1 MRLILFS
8 LVLLILASLPDPAAP
23 QVVPASSELVLM
35 PGDVLQVVIW
45 REENLSG
52 VFQVD
57 RDGVVVLPLL
67 GERTVVGRPWG
78 EVKDEL
84 LEGYRGELRN
94 PSIELTPFR
103 TVYVLGEVRLPG
115 LYQVQPTHDN
125 LAGAVA
131 LAGGAT
137 PQGDVTKLKV
147 VREGTIVL
155 DGIPGE
161 RGLAALGIRSGDQI
175 FVARRGWFDRNSTF
189 LVSALLSLTS
199 IVVTLV
205 IAR

>member
-8 LVLLILASLPDPAAP
+8 LVLLILASLPAPAAP

-35 PGDVLQVVIW
+35 PGDFLQVVIW
-45 REENLSG
+45 REEDLSG
-52 VFQVD
+52 EFQVD

-67 GERTVVGRPWG
+67 GERTVAGKPWG

-84 LEGYRGELRN
+84 LEGYRGELRD
-94 PSIELTPFR
+94 PTIELTPFR

-137 PQGDVTKLKV
+137 PQGDVTNLKV
-147 VREGTIVL
+147 VREGTIIL

-199 IVVTLV
+199 IVVTLAV
-205 IAR
+205 R

>member
-8 LVLLILASLPDPAAP
+8 LVLPILASLPAPAAP
-23 QVVPASSELVLM
+23 QVVSASSELVLM

-45 REENLSG
+45 REEDLSG
-52 VFQVD
+52 EFQVD

-137 PQGDVTKLKV
+137 PQGDVMKLKV
-147 VREGTIVL
+147 VREGTVVL

-161 RGLAALGIRSGDQI
+161 RRLAALGIRSGDQI
-175 FVARRGWFDRNSTF
+175 FVPRRGWFDRNSTF
-189 LVSALLSLTS
+189 LVSAMLSLTS
-199 IVVTLV
+199 IMVTLV

>member
-8 LVLLILASLPDPAAP
+8 LVLLILASLPAPAAP

-45 REENLSG
+45 REEDLSG
-52 VFQVD
+52 EFQVD

-67 GERTVVGRPWG
+67 GERTVAGRPWG

-84 LEGYRGELRN
+84 LEGYRRELRN

-115 LYQVQPTHDN
+115 LYQVQPTQDN

-147 VREGTIVL
+147 VREGTIIL

-161 RGLAALGIRSGDQI
+161 WDLAALGIRSGDQI

-205 IAR
+205 IAT

>member
-8 LVLLILASLPDPAAP
+8 LVLLILASLPAPAAP

-45 REENLSG
+45 REEDLSG
-52 VFQVD
+52 EFQVD

-67 GERTVVGRPWG
+67 GERTVAGRPWG

-103 TVYVLGEVRLPG
+103 TVYVLGEVHLPG
-115 LYQVQPTHDN
+115 LYPVQPTHDN

-137 PQGDVTKLKV
+137 PQGDLTNLKV

-189 LVSALLSLTS
+189 LVSAMLSLTS

-205 IAR
+205 IAT

>member
-8 LVLLILASLPDPAAP
+8 LVLLILASLPAPAAP

-45 REENLSG
+45 REEDLSG
-52 VFQVD
+52 EFQVD

-94 PSIELTPFR
+94 PSIELTPLR